1 MAYIGLDIGTSGCKA
16 SVITRESEILAT
28 AHAEYELKFP
38 KKGYVELD
46 PTEIYEKVKEV
57 LKKLAPMSSAVTSL
71 SLSSFGEAFV
81 LLDDT
86 GNPLCNFITY
96 ADNRCTGIDKQLLEQ
111 ISAEKFFEIT
121 GVVPNQS
128 FSLCKLLW
136 LRKHQPDLIK
146 RTHSIFLANDYY
158 NYLLSGNRGVDYGTA
173 SKTLLFDIHK
183 KEWSEELLQEFD
195 FPRQWFSPIQRVGAL
210 MGKVKAELAK
220 ELGLH
225 DNILIYLGC
234 HDQCSATLGGGVYS
248 PCSAMIGEG
257 STESINVIVD
267 QSIFEHS
274 EELIKRKLCVEPFLT
289 ENHYIL
295 PAAILTYGNSIR
307 WYLNTIETEFQ
318 KNIAEDKAIFNLL
331 EENSKQETDLIFL
344 PNLSQVNIM
353 EPDSKVPG
361 GYLGITL
368 ETKRWELYRAII
380 QGLNFETKI
389 NFDILRKIGLS
400 IQTLS
405 ATGGITNSSL
415 FMQLKADTLQMKI
428 EILDHSEAGITG
440 LAMICAVAEGDY
452 KDYSTAIKQF
462 VSIRK
467 VFYPQ
472 KNYSKLFERYK
483 EIRQKL
489 K

>member
-16 SVITRESEILAT
+16 SVVTKEAKILAT
-28 AHAEYELKFP
+28 AHAEYELKYP
-38 KKGYVELD
+38 EKGYVELD
-46 PTEIYEKVKEV
+46 PNEIYEKVKEV
-57 LKKLAPMSSAVTSL
+57 LKKLAPMSNDVTSL

-81 LLDDT
+81 LLDET
-86 GNPLCNFITY
+86 GIPLCNFITY
-96 ADNRCTGIDKQLLEQ
+96 ADNRCAGIDKQLLKQ
-111 ISAEKFFEIT
+111 FSAKKFFDIT

-136 LRKHQPDLIK
+136 LRKHQPNLIK

-158 NYLLSGNRGVDYGTA
+158 NYLLTGNRAVDYGTA

-183 KEWSEELLQEFD
+183 EDWSEELLQEFD
-195 FPRQWFSPIQRVGAL
+195 FPRKWFSPVKRVGTL
-210 MGKVKAELAK
+210 LGKLRAELAK

-225 DNILIYLGC
+225 EDLLIYLGC
-234 HDQCSATLGGGVYS
+234 HDQCSATLGGGVFS
-248 PCSAMIGEG
+248 PYSAMIGEG
-257 STESINVIVD
+257 STESINLIVD
-267 QSIFEHS
+267 SSVFEHS
-274 EELIKRKLCVEPFLT
+274 EELIKHKLCVEPFVT

-307 WYLNTIETEFQ
+307 WYLNTIETGIV
-318 KNIAEDKAIFNLL
+318 KNVPEDKTVFDFL
-331 EENSKQETDLIFL
+331 EENSREETELIFL
-344 PNLSQVNIM
+344 PHLSGVNIM

-361 GYLGITL
+361 GFLGITL
-368 ETKRWELYRAII
+368 ETKRWELYRAVM

-389 NFDILRKIGLS
+389 NFDLLRKLGLS
-400 IQTLS
+400 IQALS

-428 EILDHSEAGITG
+428 QILDNSEAGIIG
-440 LAMICAVAEGDY
+440 LAMVCAVAEGDY
-452 KDYSTAIKQF
+452 DDYTTAIKQF

-467 VFYPQ
+467 EFNPE
-472 KNYSKLFERYK
+472 KNYSKLFKQYK
-483 EIRQKL
+483 KIRQKL